1 MGFSSYSANVGKV
14 RNSGFEASLSA
25 YIIRDMERDFSWM
38 VSGQLIYNKN
48 EVIKLSDAIKAQND
62 EYVSTGDLSNT
73 SPANLLYEGRPQ
85 YGIYVVR
92 SLGIDPATGKEIY
105 LDKNGNPTTVWNT
118 ADRVYA
124 LFESDPLF
132 GRNLFKAKTG
142 MTISA
147 FVLEYRMLAFCE
159 LLACTNMTVREISAY
174 LGCSNEQVTRDF
186 KKWMGCSPIAYRTRN
201 RPKHYDLLF
210 KM

>member
-1 MGFSSYSANVGKV
+1 MEKKENRITPQQIYVSRLRQKMVEKDANVWEMVTVDKTPPPTG
-14 RNSGFEASLSA
+14 NE
-25 YIIRDMERDFSWM
+25 DMDR
-38 VSGQLIYNKN
+38 V
-48 EVIKLSDAIKAQND
+48 AQ
-62 EYVSTGDLSNT
+62 VLAT
-73 SPANLLYEGRPQ
+73 SKK
-85 YGIYVVR
+85 I
-92 SLGIDPATGKEIY
+92 
-105 LDKNGNPTTVWNT
+105 T
-118 ADRVYA
+118 ADRIYA

-142 MTISA
+142 MSISA